1 MITHVIA
8 AGLQV
13 MALNERSR
21 KGCSQKSEPEGS
33 SCFLGLKGAERA
45 ERKTG
50 WLCQNGREIWRE
62 IMCEKLFFGAVEF
75 CAKFGA
81 KLARKIWAYDLQYR
95 KISHQFP
102 ACLVP
107 KISRPFLNLL
117 SWFFSPAHPGLSYH
131 RLFPF
136 FMGRNKASQRI
147 GARSATKLEH
157 NLR

>member
-1 MITHVIA
+1 MIA

-13 MALNERSR
+13 MACKGRSR

-62 IMCEKLFFGAVEF
+62 IVRKTVFRGAEF

-81 KLARKIWAYDLQYR
+81 KLARKIWAYDLQHR
-95 KISHQFP
+95 KISHQVP

-107 KISRPFLNLL
+107 KISRPFLNPL

-136 FMGRNKASQRI
+136 FMGRNKTSQRI
-147 GARSATKLEH
+147 GARSATKLQY